1 MSAGAQRLRDE
12 QPDDEDLPRMSLL
25 EHLEELR
32 KRLLVSLLAVFA
44 GFLACWYFAKPL
56 FAWLSR
62 PLTQFLPEG
71 DKLAFTGLVDPF
83 MLYIKVA
90 LLAGIFLAAPVV
102 LHQVWLFVAPGLYR
116 NERRVAIPF
125 ILFTTVFFLLG
136 GYFGYAVAFP
146 MVCRFLLEVG
156 ADFKQVITVNE
167 YFSLASKVILGLGL
181 VFEMP
186 VLILFLARLGVVT
199 HRFLLRNF
207 RYAVLVIFVVA
218 AIITPTPDIAT
229 QSVFAVPMIALY
241 LFGVLVA
248 WLFGKRPEAE
258 G

>member
-1 MSAGAQRLRDE
+1 MSAETERARDE
-12 QPDDEDLPRMSLL
+12 RADDDDLARMSLL

-32 KRLLVSLLAVFA
+32 KRLLVSILAVFV
-44 GFLACWYFAKPL
+44 GFLGCWYFAKPL

-71 DKLAFTGLVDPF
+71 DRLAFTGLVDPF
-83 MLYIKVA
+83 MLYVKVA
-90 LLAGIFLAAPVV
+90 LLAGIFVAAPVV

-116 NERRVAIPF
+116 GEKRVAIPF

-186 VLILFLARLGVVT
+186 VLILFLARIGVVT

-248 WLFGKRPEAE
+248 WLFGKKPEAA
-258 G
+258 